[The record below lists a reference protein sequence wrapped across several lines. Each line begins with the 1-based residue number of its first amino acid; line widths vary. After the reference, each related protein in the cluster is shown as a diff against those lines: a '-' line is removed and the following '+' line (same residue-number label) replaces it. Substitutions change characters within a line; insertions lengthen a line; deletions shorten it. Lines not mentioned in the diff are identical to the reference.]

1 MLESFSILILISS
14 IFSYINYRWIKLP
27 NTIGLMLL
35 GVLFT
40 IILVLSKDFTPGFY
54 TFFCNIIID
63 ADFKSLLM
71 DGMLSFLLFAGAI
84 HVNIHALAKEKKSV
98 LLFSSLGVLISTAIV
113 GGLIFGAAKLIGVNL
128 PLIPAFLFGALIS
141 PTDPIAVIAILK
153 KAGVSQSLEM
163 KIEGESLFNDGVGV
177 VVFSGILLLL
187 GAGHSSGS
195 EESIG
200 VGIGMLFLEEA
211 LGGLLF
217 GALIGF
223 VGYYLIKSVKE
234 NAQLVVILSIALAM
248 GGYTIASMLHF
259 SGPLAMVV
267 AGLIIGNKFNISS
280 NQGATRK
287 TFNEVWAILDE
298 TLNGVLFLLIGLAA
312 HLLAFNGKYFVL
324 GLVAILIV
332 LLSRFISV
340 ILPFSLLKHKEHTKM
355 KTVTLLTW
363 GGLRGGI
370 SLALALSL
378 PAEIGESKEVIF
390 FITYT
395 AVLFSI
401 VFQGLSIG
409 KLVKKLYPKQKQ
421 L

>member
-1 MLESFSILILISS
+1 MLQSFSILILISS
-14 IFSYINYRWIKLP
+14 LFSYINYRWIKLP

-35 GVLFT
+35 GLLFT
-40 IILVLSKDFTPGFY
+40 IIIIASKNIAPGFY
-54 TFFCNIIID
+54 NFFCNTIID
-63 ADFKSLLM
+63 ADFKVLLM
-71 DGMLSFLLFAGAI
+71 DVMLSFLLFAGAI
-84 HVNIHALAKEKKSV
+84 HVNINALAKEKKSV
-98 LLFSSLGVLISTAIV
+98 LLFASLGVLISTGIV
-113 GGLIFGAAKLIGVNL
+113 GGAIFGAAQLIGVDL

-153 KAGVSQSLEM
+153 KAGVSESLEM

-187 GAGHSSGS
+187 GAGHSSGAG

-200 VGIGMLFLEEA
+200 VEIGMLFLEEA
-211 LGGLLF
+211 VGGILF
-217 GALIGF
+217 GGVIGF
-223 VGYYLIKSVKE
+223 AGYFLMKSVKE
-234 NAQLVVILSIALAM
+234 NAQLVVILSLATAM
-248 GGYTIASMLHF
+248 GGYAIASLIHV

-267 AGLIIGNKFNISS
+267 AGLIIGNKFNVNS
-280 NQGATRK
+280 NEGTTRK
-287 TFNEVWAILDE
+287 TFNEVWEILDE

-312 HLLAFNGKYFVL
+312 HLLEFNGKYLIL

-340 ILPFSLLKHKEHTKM
+340 ILPFSLLKHIEHSSL

-378 PAEIGESKEVIF
+378 PTAEGSSNEVIF

-395 AVLFSI
+395 VVLFSI
-401 VFQGLSIG
+401 VVQGLSIG
-409 KLVKKLYPKQKQ
+409 KLVQKLYPK
-421 L
+421 

>member
-1 MLESFSILILISS
+1 MLASFSILILISAIS
-14 IFSYINYRWIKLP
+14 SYINYRWIKLP

-35 GVLFT
+35 GVLFAIL
-40 IILVLSKDFTPGFY
+40 IILSKGVLPDFY
-54 TFFCNIIID
+54 NFFCGLVID

-84 HVNIHALAKEKKSV
+84 HVDINALAKEKMSV
-98 LLFSSLGVLISTAIV
+98 LLFASIGVLISTGLV
-113 GGLIFGAAKLIGVNL
+113 GGLIYVAAQLIGVDL

-153 KAGVSQSLEM
+153 KAGVSESLEM

-187 GAGHSSGS
+187 GVGHSSGG

-200 VGIGMLFLEEA
+200 TSIGVLFLEEA
-211 LGGLLF
+211 GGGLLF

-223 VGYYLIKSVKE
+223 AGYYLIKSVKE
-234 NAQLVVILSIALAM
+234 NAQLVIILSIAIAM

-280 NQGATRK
+280 NEGTTRK
-287 TFNEVWAILDE
+287 TFNDVWEILDE

-312 HLLAFNGKYFVL
+312 HLLEFNFKYLLL

-332 LLSRFISV
+332 LLARFISV
-340 ILPFSLLKHKEHTKM
+340 ILPFSLLKHEENTMM

-378 PAEIGESKEVIF
+378 TAETTSSNQIIF

-395 AVLFSI
+395 VVLFSI

-409 KLVKKLYPKQKQ
+409 TLVQKLYPK
-421 L
+421 

>member
-1 MLESFSILILISS
+1 
-14 IFSYINYRWIKLP
+14 
-27 NTIGLMLL
+27 
-35 GVLFT
+35 
-40 IILVLSKDFTPGFY
+40 
-54 TFFCNIIID
+54 
-63 ADFKSLLM
+63 M
-71 DGMLSFLLFAGAI
+71 DGMLSFLLFAGAV

-98 LLFSSLGVLISTAIV
+98 LLFASLGVLISTALV
-113 GGLIFGAAKLIGVNL
+113 GGLIFGAAQLIGVNL

-153 KAGVSQSLEM
+153 KAGVSESLKM

-187 GAGHSSGS
+187 GAGHSLPG

-200 VGIGMLFLEEA
+200 VEIGILFLEEA
-211 LGGLLF
+211 VGGLLY

-234 NAQLVVILSIALAM
+234 NAQLVVILSLAIAM
-248 GGYTIASMLHF
+248 GGYAIATILHF

-267 AGLIIGNKFNISS
+267 AGLIIGNKFNIST
-280 NQGATRK
+280 NKGKTRK
-287 TFNEVWAILDE
+287 TFNEMWEILDE

-312 HLLAFNGKYFVL
+312 HLIEFNGKYLVL

-340 ILPFSLLKHKEHTKM
+340 TLPFSLLKHKDHTMM

-378 PAEIGESKEVIF
+378 PEETGGSNEIIF
-390 FITYT
+390 FITYIV
-395 AVLFSI
+395 VLFSI

-409 KLVKKLYPKQKQ
+409 KLVQKLYPK
-421 L
+421 

>member
-1 MLESFSILILISS
+1 MLASFSILILISAIS
-14 IFSYINYRWIKLP
+14 SYINYRWIKLP

-35 GVLFT
+35 GVLFAIL
-40 IILVLSKDFTPGFY
+40 IILSKGVLPDFY
-54 TFFCNIIID
+54 NFFCGLVID

-84 HVNIHALAKEKKSV
+84 HVDINALAKEKMSV
-98 LLFSSLGVLISTAIV
+98 LLFASIGVLISTGLV
-113 GGLIFGAAKLIGVNL
+113 GGLIYVAAQLIGVDL

-153 KAGVSQSLEM
+153 KAGVSESLEM

-187 GAGHSSGS
+187 GVGHSSGG

-200 VGIGMLFLEEA
+200 TSIGVLFLEEA
-211 LGGLLF
+211 GGGLLF

-223 VGYYLIKSVKE
+223 AGYYLIKSVKE
-234 NAQLVVILSIALAM
+234 NAQLVIILSIAIAM

-280 NQGATRK
+280 NEGTTRK
-287 TFNEVWAILDE
+287 TFNDVWEILDE

-312 HLLAFNGKYFVL
+312 HLLEFNFKYLLL

-332 LLSRFISV
+332 LLARFISV
-340 ILPFSLLKHKEHTKM
+340 ILPFSLLKHEENTMM

-378 PAEIGESKEVIF
+378 TAETTSSNQIIF

-395 AVLFSI
+395 VVLFSI

-409 KLVKKLYPKQKQ
+409 KLVKKLNPT
-421 L
+421 

>member
-1 MLESFSILILISS
+1 MLASFSILILISAIS
-14 IFSYINYRWIKLP
+14 SYINYRWIKLP

-35 GVLFT
+35 GVLFAIL
-40 IILVLSKDFTPGFY
+40 IILSKGVLPDFY
-54 TFFCNIIID
+54 NFFCGLVID

-84 HVNIHALAKEKKSV
+84 HVDINALAKEKMSV
-98 LLFSSLGVLISTAIV
+98 LLFASIGVLISTGLV
-113 GGLIFGAAKLIGVNL
+113 GGLIYVAAQLIGVDL

-153 KAGVSQSLEM
+153 KAGVSESLEM

-187 GAGHSSGS
+187 GVGHSSGG

-200 VGIGMLFLEEA
+200 TSIGVLFLEEA
-211 LGGLLF
+211 GGGLLF

-223 VGYYLIKSVKE
+223 AGYYLIKSVKE
-234 NAQLVVILSIALAM
+234 NAQLVVILSIAIAM

-280 NQGATRK
+280 NEGTTRK
-287 TFNEVWAILDE
+287 TFNDVWEILDE

-312 HLLAFNGKYFVL
+312 HLLEFNFKYLLL

-332 LLSRFISV
+332 LLARFISV
-340 ILPFSLLKHKEHTKM
+340 ILPFSLLKHEENTMM

-378 PAEIGESKEVIF
+378 TAETTSSNQIIF

-395 AVLFSI
+395 VVLFSI

-409 KLVKKLYPKQKQ
+409 TLVQKLYPK
-421 L
+421 